1 MSVDSSVFQ
10 QPIQGEES
18 VSKEM
23 KGQRMIARKLPR
35 SGLVQQLIE
44 RQKRRNIQYR
54 GISRLLLQRNTVHL
68 FTIRLPADDQPEGSE
83 RPWRTSMEQ
92 AKVHVN
98 CAPGPLAIPGQP
110 HALLDSTQ

>member
-35 SGLVQQLIE
+35 SGLVQQ
-44 RQKRRNIQYR
+44 RYN
-54 GISRLLLQRNTVHL
+54 
-68 FTIRLPADDQPEGSE
+68 
-83 RPWRTSMEQ
+83 RTFF
-92 AKVHVN
+92 
-98 CAPGPLAIPGQP
+98 
-110 HALLDSTQ
+110 LDKCL